1 MPLLQNKKSVAVH
14 QSAAGL
20 HDGPSAADEAA
31 QAEQEQAEVIAA
43 PAAGAGP
50 AAVEQEVPAAAAE
63 ASAGATSGKR
73 QKSGKRAPKAATRKG
88 GKTDASKEAPS
99 AQGLPAS
106 SAAERDTDIIA
117 SAEPGQHQGELAD
130 HAKPAAAVD
139 GQQEA
144 DQPAKR
150 ATANDAKDGPNNKN
164 GAAKG
169 RKSIEPVVDE
179 AATAAV
185 QGQAEAAVP
194 AAAVAAASADA
205 VEQQSEAAA
214 AAQPG
219 AGRPEVPTAQI
230 HPAVFC
236 RCRGQCWGAS
246 GALLCD

>member
-88 GKTDASKEAPS
+88 GKTDASNEAPS

-106 SAAERDTDIIA
+106 SAAERGTNIIA
-117 SAEPGQHQGELAD
+117 SAEPGQHKGELAD
-130 HAKPAAAVD
+130 NAKPAAAVD

-164 GAAKG
+164 GAAKS

-179 AATAAV
+179 AAAV

-214 AAQPG
+214 VAEPG

-236 RCRGQCWGAS
+236 RLLQRAVLGSQRCT
-246 GALLCD
+246 AL